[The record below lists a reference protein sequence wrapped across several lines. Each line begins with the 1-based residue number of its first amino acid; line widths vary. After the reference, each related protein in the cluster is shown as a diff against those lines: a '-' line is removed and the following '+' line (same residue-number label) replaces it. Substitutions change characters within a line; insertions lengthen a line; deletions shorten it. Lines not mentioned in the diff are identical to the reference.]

1 MVGCLTQGNSNP
13 ATKFGETPAFR
24 RSIQYRPVKWD
35 TLLALAE
42 QEKCL
47 YASAR
52 SALLVGV
59 TFACSLEFQSPLE
72 VFGGVFVYGIAVIR
86 LFVSLF

>member
-1 MVGCLTQGNSNP
+1 MVGCLTQGISNP

-24 RSIQYRPVKWD
+24 RSIQCRPVKWD

-52 SALLVGV
+52 LAGV
-59 TFACSLEFQSPLE
+59 TLACSLGFQCQLE